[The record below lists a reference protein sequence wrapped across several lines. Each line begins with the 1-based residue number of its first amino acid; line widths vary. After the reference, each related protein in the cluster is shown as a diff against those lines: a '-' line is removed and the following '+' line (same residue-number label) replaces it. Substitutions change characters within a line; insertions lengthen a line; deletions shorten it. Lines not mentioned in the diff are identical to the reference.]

1 VRKIYSR
8 SYGSIETDARTRPKI
23 TVPPDYNGS
32 MYAENRKYEPE
43 PPINEKDE
51 PPAEQEKDE
60 PAAAAA
66 AKPPVP
72 NEKTQGGLFSGLLE
86 KISAED
92 LIMFGLL
99 LAMLLGDSD
108 DNTAL
113 LAVIMAIIL
122 T

>member
-1 VRKIYSR
+1 MRKTKDTSR
-8 SYGSIETDARTRPKI
+8 RFRSAEKQET
-23 TVPPDYNGS
+23 
-32 MYAENRKYEPE
+32 
-43 PPINEKDE
+43 
-51 PPAEQEKDE
+51 PAEKAKEE
-60 PAAAAA
+60 PAAPVF
-66 AKPPVP
+66 AKPAAPH
-72 NEKTQGGLFSGLLE
+72 EKTQGGILGGLLE

-92 LIMFGLL
+92 LIMFGLI

>member
-1 VRKIYSR
+1 
-8 SYGSIETDARTRPKI
+8 
-23 TVPPDYNGS
+23 
-32 MYAENRKYEPE
+32 MYAESNRYEPE
-43 PPINEKDE
+43 IPEHEKE
-51 PPAEQEKDE
+51 ETPAEKEKKE
-60 PAAAAA
+60 PAAPVS
-66 AKPPVP
+66 AKPAAPH
-72 NEKTQGGLFSGLLE
+72 EKAQGGLLGGLLE

-92 LIMFGLL
+92 LIMFGLI

>member
-1 VRKIYSR
+1 MRGR
-8 SYGSIETDARTRPKI
+8 DLKI

-32 MYAENRKYEPE
+32 MYAENKRYEPE
-43 PPINEKDE
+43 PPEREKEETPTEKAKEE
-51 PPAEQEKDE
+51 PTAPVSAK
-60 PAAAAA
+60 PAAPA
-66 AKPPVP
+66 PH
-72 NEKTQGGLFSGLLE
+72 EKSQGGLFSGLLE

-92 LIMFGLL
+92 LIMFGLI

>member
-1 VRKIYSR
+1 MSKIYSR
-8 SYGSIETDARTRPKI
+8 SYGSIETDARIRPKI

-32 MYAENRKYEPE
+32 MYAENKKYEPE
-43 PPINEKDE
+43 APPEQEKE
-51 PPAEQEKDE
+51 EAPAEQTRAEPS
-60 PAAAAA
+60 PAAAAPPA
-66 AKPPVP
+66 TQPKP
-72 NEKTQGGLFSGLLE
+72 QGGLLGGLLE

-92 LIMFGLL
+92 LIMFGLI